1 MNFPFIIPIFGQELK
16 MQEKTDFTQIREK
29 IIAGTKL
36 AFLRMVEKAIAN
48 DDYLVFSEN
57 GKVVKIRARDYNLE
71 ELKKSL

>member
-1 MNFPFIIPIFGQELK
+1 